1 MNVECDVLS
10 LRRKK
15 FTFPYSTRKKMR
27 GVLKLCAC
35 TLFMK
40 RRIGWAGACIRILV
54 QAAGNMLRDCVHGR
68 AEGRVTLEP

>member
-1 MNVECDVLS
+1 
-10 LRRKK
+10 
-15 FTFPYSTRKKMR
+15 MR
-27 GVLKLCAC
+27 AWSAETLC